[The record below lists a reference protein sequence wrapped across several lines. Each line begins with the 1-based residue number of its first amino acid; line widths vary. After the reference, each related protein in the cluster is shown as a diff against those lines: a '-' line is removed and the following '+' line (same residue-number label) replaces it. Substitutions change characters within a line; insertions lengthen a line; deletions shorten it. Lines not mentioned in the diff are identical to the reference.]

1 MVQQVS
7 QTLKR
12 ESSMEAP
19 IFIIII
25 LALWK
30 VILFENA

>member
-12 ESSMEAP
+12 ESSMEA
-19 IFIIII
+19 IIIM
-25 LALWK
+25 ALWK
-30 VILFENA
+30 VVLFENA